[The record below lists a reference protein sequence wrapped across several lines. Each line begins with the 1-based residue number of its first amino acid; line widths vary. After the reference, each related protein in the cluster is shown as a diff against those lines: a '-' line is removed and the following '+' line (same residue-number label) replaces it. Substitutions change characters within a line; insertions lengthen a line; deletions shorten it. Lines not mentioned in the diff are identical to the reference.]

1 MIVKLFLS
9 CTMISMKGRKKTA
22 QEVALIQLEKQGA
35 ITQYRFLGLL
45 VQYVKILDLINSDKT
60 CFNLKIIYN
69 LKDLNKKQMLSVKII
84 ITYPLTFL

>member
-1 MIVKLFLS
+1 
-9 CTMISMKGRKKTA
+9 MISMKGRKKTA